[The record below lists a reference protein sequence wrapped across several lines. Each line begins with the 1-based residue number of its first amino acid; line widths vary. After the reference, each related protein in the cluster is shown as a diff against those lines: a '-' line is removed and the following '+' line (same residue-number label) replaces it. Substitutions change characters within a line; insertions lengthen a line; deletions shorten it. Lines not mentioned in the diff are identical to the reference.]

1 MLWVAMYISRVDMVS
16 YQYRLTFSSLL
27 CTGIEGQIDV
37 DENMRDG
44 GNAVVFIPVWS
55 SRGV

>member
-1 MLWVAMYISRVDMVS
+1 MVS